1 MKECKI
7 FGISKTYLDRDLVVY
22 ELATAAV
29 MKFRLADIHF
39 HNLKIEKFTTT
50 LLQCKLVLS
59 STSLLL
65 GIKNV

>member
-29 MKFRLADIHF
+29 MKFGLADIHF

-50 LLQCKLVLS
+50 LLQCKQF
-59 STSLLL
+59 
-65 GIKNV
+65 